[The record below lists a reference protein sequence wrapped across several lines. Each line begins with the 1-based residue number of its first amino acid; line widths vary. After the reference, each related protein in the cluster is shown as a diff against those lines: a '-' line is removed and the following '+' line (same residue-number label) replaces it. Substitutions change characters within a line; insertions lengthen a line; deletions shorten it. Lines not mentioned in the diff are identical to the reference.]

1 MDEDLLR
8 FTVTRLS
15 ATVPE
20 GVPITWRGREFA
32 SGPLTI
38 ELAARDPGTA
48 NQGVLDYTTRRAR
61 AEFHVRLSFPQF
73 AETLRRSRRG
83 SRALEAGGSR
93 AALRRGHSRRPWL
106 RAERHLR
113 PRAPRPPAR
122 RDDERRGAARTLTSG
137 RGLPV
142 GSPDPRRAA
151 ARRIRLVAV
160 HARSEA
166 PLDHAAGRARGRAP
180 RGVSHRRLYVH
191 PGRPHRRGRLTRTS
205 MSPRRPDLFS

>member
-8 FTVTRLS
+8 FTVTRLH

-38 ELAARDPGTA
+38 ELAARRPGHGQSGCAELHDAPGPRRVPRPPELSPVRRDP
-48 NQGVLDYTTRRAR
+48 
-61 AEFHVRLSFPQF
+61 
-73 AETLRRSRRG
+73 RRSRRG
-83 SRALEAGGSR
+83 SRALKAGGGR
-93 AALRRGHSRRPWL
+93 PALRRGHSRRPWL

-113 PRAPRPPAR
+113 PRAPRPPAH
-122 RDDERRGAARTLTSG
+122 RDDERRRAARTLTSG

-142 GSPDPRRAA
+142 GNPDPRRAA
-151 ARRIRLVAV
+151 ARRIHLVAV

-166 PLDHAAGRARGRAP
+166 PLDHAAGRARGRAS

-191 PGRPHRRGRLTRTS
+191 PGRPHRRGRLTV
-205 MSPRRPDLFS
+205 